1 MAPQSK
7 GMLHAAE
14 HVYVAALLDAARAS
28 RGSVTDR
35 LLARVRVQ
43 RASAKLRAWSRRCPD
58 NFEPKAELLQAESQ
72 RLAGRDS
79 EALSGYARAAS
90 AAQRF
95 GHAQVAALAQL
106 LAARLQRGPA
116 EERAASLARVRAA
129 FERWGATALADA
141 ATRLVE

>member
-1 MAPQSK
+1 
-7 GMLHAAE
+7 MLHAAE
-14 HVYVAALLDAARAS
+14 HVYVAALLHAALAS
-28 RGSVTDR
+28 RGSATDR
-35 LLARVRVQ
+35 LLARVRVE

-58 NFEPKAELLQAESQ
+58 NFEPRAELLHAESQ

-79 EALSGYARAAS
+79 EALRGYARAAS

-95 GHAQVAALAQL
+95 GHIQVAALAQL
-106 LAARLQRGPA
+106 LAAHLQRGKA
-116 EERAASLARVRAA
+116 EERAISLASARTA